1 MTPPYAA
8 GEAASPAVH
17 QSFTTLYRSHHAWLT
32 GWLRSR
38 VGCQNDA
45 ADLAQDTFIRVL
57 QSSVAASIREPRTYL
72 ATVARGLVIDL
83 WRRRALEQAYLQVLE
98 TLPPEHQPSLEAQA
112 LVKERLIKLDKM
124 LDGLGSKVKQ
134 AFLMAMLDGAGYAV
148 IAQRLG
154 VSVRTVGDYM
164 AKAMARCC
172 LLMD

>member
-1 MTPPYAA
+1 MPPSAA
-8 GEAASPAVH
+8 GNALCPDTA

-57 QSSVAASIREPRTYL
+57 QSSVAASLREPRTYL

-83 WRRRALEQAYLQVLE
+83 WRRRALEQAYLQVLA
-98 TLPPEHQPSLEAQA
+98 TLPEEHQPSLEAQA
-112 LVKERLIKLDKM
+112 LVKERLIKLDRM
-124 LDGLGSKVKQ
+124 LDGLGGKVKQ
-134 AFLMAMLDGAGYAV
+134 AFLMAMFDGAGHAA
-148 IAQRLG
+148 IAQSLG
-154 VSVRTVGDYM
+154 ISVRTVGDCM

-172 LLMD
+172 LLLD